1 MYKSAKPFPSVVS
14 FFEDGRMPHREHM
27 RSNRQHTTR
36 TEPVSN
42 IKREMGTG
50 HRIEAFGKK
59 FTPQFISALF
69 LMKIKV
75 DAEAF
80 LNEKI
85 TKAVIAIPANFN
97 DIQRQ
102 ATMDAGRIAGI
113 DVVRLLPEPIA
124 AAMAYGLNCVREPSK
139 ILVFDMGAG
148 TLDVSVIEV
157 DSGFFEVVSTAGSTR
172 LGGIDMDAVITEWLL
187 EEIAKQHDDGKKPTD
202 KQFSGA
208 CKRDRKQD
216 QVGTLRTGQSLI

>member
-1 MYKSAKPFPSVVS
+1 MKFLRKNKNKNVKITYFPKDSSYLNAVKNAGSSYCRLCQVAYN
-14 FFEDGRMPHREHM
+14 PHG
-27 RSNRQHTTR
+27 T
-36 TEPVSN
+36 VSN

-50 HRIEAFGKK
+50 RRIEAFGKK

-102 ATMDAGRIAGI
+102 ATMDAGQIAG
-113 DVVRLLPEPIA
+113 P
-124 AAMAYGLNCVREPSK
+124 
-139 ILVFDMGAG
+139 
-148 TLDVSVIEV
+148 
-157 DSGFFEVVSTAGSTR
+157 
-172 LGGIDMDAVITEWLL
+172 
-187 EEIAKQHDDGKKPTD
+187 
-202 KQFSGA
+202 
-208 CKRDRKQD
+208 
-216 QVGTLRTGQSLI
+216 